1 MRFAKLVFKDYVADG
16 SKVWGDF
23 LTTDGKYLSP
33 EKLSRRFCKLVRKV
47 SAEVNMRKGKQT
59 RVSKVQQKGPAVTLT
74 LDHVDGKIDLDLV
87 LSVEIAEWPKPAN
100 GWGDFSSRGSWPTAT
115 QVAQIKISN
124 PKCYLVAKTC
134 PTETKTRMD
143 SRVFWRISFSEAEK
157 SLLLPASPD
166 KKCYRIV
173 KAIFQAKEK
182 NLRPLSSYDLKNAF
196 LHYRCQHPQAKF
208 NDANMAESVVKY
220 FHSLICHLR
229 KGSLPHFFISRVNMF
244 AEFSKE
250 VRESI
255 AHKLEFCLVNL
266 EQNPGSFLR
275 SLNP

>member
-16 SKVWGDF
+16 RKVWGDF

-33 EKLSRRFCKLVRKV
+33 GKLSRRFYELVLEA
-47 SAEVNMRKGKQT
+47 SAVVNKRKGMQT
-59 RVSKVQQKGPAVTLT
+59 RVQPLKGPAVTLT
-74 LDHVDGKIDLDLV
+74 IDGQIDLDLV

-100 GWGDFSSRGSWPTAT
+100 GWGDFSSKGTWPTAT
-115 QVAQIKISN
+115 QVEQIKKLN

-134 PTETKTRMD
+134 PTETKMRIY

-196 LHYRCQHPQAKF
+196 LHYRCQHPQEKIG
-208 NDANMAESVVKY
+208 DTNMAESVVKF
-220 FHSLICHLR
+220 FHSLMCHLR

-250 VRESI
+250 VRERI
-255 AHKLEFCLVNL
+255 VHKLECCLVNL